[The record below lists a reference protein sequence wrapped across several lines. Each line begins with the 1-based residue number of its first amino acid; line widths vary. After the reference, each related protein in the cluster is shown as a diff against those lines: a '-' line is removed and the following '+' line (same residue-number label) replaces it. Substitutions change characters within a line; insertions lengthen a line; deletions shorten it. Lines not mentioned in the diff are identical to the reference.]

1 MNLMWFCIKDI
12 QAIAIK
18 NIILLYIVHI
28 VSVACQWPLLRHQCY
43 QWLLGIVSRYGIMS
57 LYVWVTDSKRLESL
71 KCWTPIIAWSIA
83 LVFYLVGHQSRKLS
97 LKLCFAFSSDICCD
111 SFLRQHFLLAVTSW
125 QYSEPIRG
133 QYSGH
138 VICLDQS
145 EASIT
150 LLRMIS
156 GATYS
161 GVPQKVQVFL
171 PASMCFENPKSTIFM
186 YPSLSETI
194 VVH

>member
-1 MNLMWFCIKDI
+1 MICNEICENFTDRVISWAPVAGAKDN
-12 QAIAIK
+12 K
-18 NIILLYIVHI
+18 RNKTTYVP
-28 VSVACQWPLLRHQCY
+28 VSSSYMSIPSDQKSTALSWPWNEPIRHQC
-43 QWLLGIVSRYGIMS
+43 
-57 LYVWVTDSKRLESL
+57 
-71 KCWTPIIAWSIA
+71 
-83 LVFYLVGHQSRKLS
+83 
-97 LKLCFAFSSDICCD
+97 LC
-111 SFLRQHFLLAVTSW
+111 
-125 QYSEPIRG
+125 
-133 QYSGH
+133 H

-145 EASIT
+145 EATIT